1 MSLLQ
6 LMMRPWVE
14 FDPYNKEHRKWYAE
28 YVRTNSWSH
37 CPVRFVDPNDC
48 GNLAMS
54 MQRTLLEYYSKQE
67 FKSSPKRA
75 KKVEKTVDS
84 LTV

>member
-1 MSLLQ
+1 MGLVH
-6 LMMRPWVE
+6 LMMRPWE
-14 FDPYNKEHRKWYAE
+14 AFDPTDVDHRKWYAE
-28 YVRTNSWSH
+28 YVRTGSWSH

-54 MQRTLLEYYSKQE
+54 MQRTLVEYYCKKE

-75 KKVEKTVDS
+75 KKVEKTVDN
-84 LTV
+84 LVV

>member
-14 FDPYNKEHRKWYAE
+14 FNPKDYEHRKWYAE
-28 YVRTNSWSH
+28 YVRTKSWSH

-67 FKSSPKRA
+67 FKSSPKRV

-84 LTV
+84 IEV

>member
-14 FDPYNKEHRKWYAE
+14 FNPKDYEHRKWYAE
-28 YVRTNSWSH
+28 YVRTKSWSH

-67 FKSSPKRA
+67 FKSSPKRT
-75 KKVEKTVDS
+75 KKVEKTVDN
-84 LTV
+84 TEV